1 MLAEFLETAF
11 ADADVLI
18 APVMPFLPPRSAD
31 VDIGASPEMNRI
43 VSAMTS
49 FTRPFSYLGLP
60 VATLPVA
67 VSPEGLPVAIQIIGR
82 PWREA
87 QIAPSPVSSNANFPS
102 NPSCRKARRWRSRHK
117 RTLKGCL

>member
-1 MLAEFLETAF
+1 
-11 ADADVLI
+11 
-18 APVMPFLPPRSAD
+18 
-31 VDIGASPEMNRI
+31 MNRI

-87 QIAPSPVSSNANFPS
+87 QIASVARVLERELSSNLHA
-102 NPSCRKARRWRSRHK
+102 AK
-117 RTLKGCL
+117 RAAGAVGISAP